1 MSEILAYSLAA
12 FRSAS
17 IIHPCHPGPPSRTVR
32 SPLGRVAASPPL
44 PPAVPGRYIPVVTD
58 LTPIESEFATSEDA
72 AAHDAWFRA
81 KVERAMA
88 STQPGIPHDE
98 VMAMARKIIDRHRAE

>member
-1 MSEILAYSLAA
+1 M
-12 FRSAS
+12 
-17 IIHPCHPGPPSRTVR
+17 V
-32 SPLGRVAASPPL
+32 
-44 PPAVPGRYIPVVTD
+44 D

-88 STQPGIPHDE
+88 SEAPGIPHDQ
-98 VMAMARKIIDRHRAE
+98 VMVETRAIIERARRR

>member
-1 MSEILAYSLAA
+1 M
-12 FRSAS
+12 
-17 IIHPCHPGPPSRTVR
+17 
-32 SPLGRVAASPPL
+32 
-44 PPAVPGRYIPVVTD
+44 TD

-88 STQPGIPHDE
+88 STKPCIPHDQ
-98 VMAMARKIIDRHRAE
+98 VMAKMQAIIDQAKRR

>member
-1 MSEILAYSLAA
+1 MA
-12 FRSAS
+12 
-17 IIHPCHPGPPSRTVR
+17 
-32 SPLGRVAASPPL
+32 
-44 PPAVPGRYIPVVTD
+44 D

-88 STQPGIPHDE
+88 SDGPGISHDQ
-98 VMAMARKIIDRHRAE
+98 VMAKMQAIIERAKRR

>member
-1 MSEILAYSLAA
+1 M
-12 FRSAS
+12 
-17 IIHPCHPGPPSRTVR
+17 
-32 SPLGRVAASPPL
+32 
-44 PPAVPGRYIPVVTD
+44 TD

-88 STQPGIPHDE
+88 STAPKIPHDE
-98 VMAMARKIIDRHRAE
+98 VMAGMWAIIERAKAK

>member
-1 MSEILAYSLAA
+1 MA
-12 FRSAS
+12 
-17 IIHPCHPGPPSRTVR
+17 
-32 SPLGRVAASPPL
+32 
-44 PPAVPGRYIPVVTD
+44 D

-88 STQPGIPHDE
+88 STKPCIPHDE
-98 VMAMARKIIDRHRAE
+98 VMAMAQAVIDKHKPA